1 MDVYIARQPI
11 FDRNLS
17 VFGYELLYRKSMNN
31 FYEGWD
37 DTQATAELINNAFL
51 TMHFSELTEGTRAF
65 INFSEDMLLS
75 EIPRLLP
82 SDTVIIEV
90 LETVEVTEELLA
102 ALRSLKESGY
112 TIVLD
117 DFIFTQTRLPL
128 LDIADMVKV
137 ELNRV
142 NKVVQKLMIEKY
154 QHKIKFLAEKVETRE
169 EFQHAL
175 DMGYDYFQGYFFSKP
190 VIVKSKEIAYLNIN
204 LLRIL
209 ELLYHNE
216 PDFDEIR
223 EVVVTDLGLSY
234 KLLRLAN
241 SVLMG
246 KHHKISSLK
255 HGMVQLGLMEMRK
268 WIYIIML
275 KDFQVIENKELIKTC
290 LIRAK
295 MMELIAIKQGKEA
308 EKADY
313 FLTGMFSE
321 IDVLTNREMTD
332 IVSELPLKE
341 TVRTALLGGENEMKQ
356 TLDYLIA
363 REKNENTEQADN
375 PELMAIYLEA
385 LAWIAEVQTV

>member
-137 ELNRV
+137 EFNRV
-142 NKVVQKLMIEKY
+142 NEY
-154 QHKIKFLAEKVETRE
+154 C
-169 EFQHAL
+169 
-175 DMGYDYFQGYFFSKP
+175 
-190 VIVKSKEIAYLNIN
+190 
-204 LLRIL
+204 
-209 ELLYHNE
+209 
-216 PDFDEIR
+216 IR
-223 EVVVTDLGLSY
+223 TS
-234 KLLRLAN
+234 RW
-241 SVLMG
+241 
-246 KHHKISSLK
+246 LK
-255 HGMVQLGLMEMRK
+255 
-268 WIYIIML
+268 
-275 KDFQVIENKELIKTC
+275 
-290 LIRAK
+290 
-295 MMELIAIKQGKEA
+295 
-308 EKADY
+308 
-313 FLTGMFSE
+313 
-321 IDVLTNREMTD
+321 
-332 IVSELPLKE
+332 
-341 TVRTALLGGENEMKQ
+341 
-356 TLDYLIA
+356 
-363 REKNENTEQADN
+363 
-375 PELMAIYLEA
+375 
-385 LAWIAEVQTV
+385 